1 MQPNIESSAS
11 PPPIWAWPEIHDVV
25 VRLMDELPRGR
36 VLDMPCGPGALTSR
50 LLELGFDVDACDIH
64 PENFAIAGRTA
75 HRGNLAQRFPYPDA
89 HFNYAVFVEGPEHV
103 VNPLNAFR
111 EFARV
116 LKPGG
121 RLIVTLPNYT
131 NITRRLHFLLNGS
144 HEAVFLAS
152 ELRKKSADNLVDL
165 HISPMTF
172 AHIYQ
177 LLELAGLRL
186 IGVHRDKIK
195 HRQIFL
201 LPLAGVIM
209 AISQFRKRGRRKYM
223 LKIGNSFNVLLGGN
237 TLILVAEKTET
248 GTGIRYHS

>member
-1 MQPNIESSAS
+1 
-11 PPPIWAWPEIHDVV
+11 
-25 VRLMDELPRGR
+25 
-36 VLDMPCGPGALTSR
+36 MPCGPGGLTLR

-89 HFNYAVFVEGPEHV
+89 HFDHAVFVEGPEHV

-116 LKPGG
+116 LKLGG
-121 RLIVTLPNYT
+121 RLVVTLPNYT

-144 HEAVFLAS
+144 HEAVFSGA
-152 ELRKKSADNLVDL
+152 ELREKEDL

-172 AHIYQ
+172 AQIYQ
-177 LLELAGLRL
+177 LFELVGLRL

-195 HRQIFL
+195 HRQLFL

-209 AISQFRKRGRRKYM
+209 AISQFRKRGRSKYM
-223 LKIGNSFNVLLGGN
+223 LEIGNSFNVLLGGN

-248 GTGIRYHS
+248 ATGLRYHS